1 MLSAMQAIAKI
12 TTSEADVMVSPS
24 ASNME
29 GSTSRAIAAASSG
42 IGRRFHMLA
51 ASLEP
56 RDALA
61 EQAARPEQQHEQHQE
76 IDRGGGGGRIADP
89 DHDAFD
95 ETDQKRCRH
104 HAPERSEPAD
114 HHHDES
120 RRDDLLAH

>member
-24 ASNME
+24 ASNTE
-29 GSTSRAIAAASSG
+29 GSTSRVIAATSNG
-42 IGRRFHMLA
+42 MGRRFHMLA

-56 RDALA
+56 RDPFA

-76 IDRGGGGGRIADP
+76 VDSGRRGGGIADA

-95 ETDQKRCRH
+95 KTNQKRRRH

-114 HHHDES
+114 H
-120 RRDDLLAH
+120 